1 MLGGW
6 MGGGYQIFYKLQR
19 HVYVCLLIC
28 LLYEFSQCYKH
39 TIPFSFAIA
48 IPFSYHIQ
56 PGLQFDLEVHKQT
69 DFITLRCHL
78 VGNIVI
84 KMLLRKCQHFGMTP
98 PPHCENSQLFFFEW
112 ILPLV
117 WNTTPN
123 LRHFKILY
131 SPYNRNCKKQ
141 ELMVLKM
148 FFCFWWL
155 YLYFILSMKKQISL
169 FAPVSCTTRTLNI
182 R

>member
-1 MLGGW
+1 MSFSVAKATLESPIYLILDISHLWDMLGGW
-6 MGGGYQIFYKLQR
+6 MGGEDQIFYKLQK

-98 PPHCENSQLFFFEW
+98 PHCENSQLFFFW
-112 ILPLV
+112 MNPSL
-117 WNTTPN
+117 
-123 LRHFKILY
+123 
-131 SPYNRNCKKQ
+131 S
-141 ELMVLKM
+141 LKHN
-148 FFCFWWL
+148 
-155 YLYFILSMKKQISL
+155 S
-169 FAPVSCTTRTLNI
+169 
-182 R
+182 